1 MIPDDIVMRMVEER
15 TGRDDCR
22 DGYVLDGFPR
32 TTVQAEMLE
41 NLAARQNN
49 DIVAILV
56 DVPFE
61 ILEKRMTGRRS
72 CPVCGEIYNIYFKP
86 PRADNVC
93 DRHPETQL
101 EQRNDDTPEKIK
113 IRWETY
119 EQQTRPLLDYYEKSA
134 RLHRID
140 GTRDTETIY
149 SGVEAIVNPHKSQ
162 RV

>member
-1 MIPDDIVMRMVEER
+1 
-15 TGRDDCR
+15 
-22 DGYVLDGFPR
+22 
-32 TTVQAEMLE
+32 
-41 NLAARQNN
+41 
-49 DIVAILV
+49 
-56 DVPFE
+56 VPFV
-61 ILEKRMTGRRS
+61 ILEKRMIGRRS
-72 CPVCGEIYNIYFKP
+72 CPFCVEIYNIYFKP
-86 PRADNVC
+86 PRADNGC

-113 IRWETY
+113 IRLETY

-149 SGVEAIVNPHKSQ
+149 SDVEGIVNPHKSQ